1 MGKEGFIC
9 GSNYHVMANYI
20 PTVLYLGVVGC
31 MLLSLVAVCGS
42 YFELLSQA
50 ALLGLGLATRV
61 VMGFTPTIYVS
72 EKRTFLFLYIA
83 LGVSAAY
90 FLGAGLYLWWKAL
103 REKPAVW
110 ETLKV
115 AGAIAA
121 VLGIVLDLAEIG
133 TW

>member
-90 FLGAGLYLWWKAL
+90 LALNHWKML

-121 VLGIVLDLAEIG
+121 VLGIVLDVPEIG